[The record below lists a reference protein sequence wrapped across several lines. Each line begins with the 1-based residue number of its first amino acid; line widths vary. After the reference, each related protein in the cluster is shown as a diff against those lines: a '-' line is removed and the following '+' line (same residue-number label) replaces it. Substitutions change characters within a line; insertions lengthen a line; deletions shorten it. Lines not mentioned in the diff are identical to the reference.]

1 MHAHTDSTLIAHVEE
16 MRNIKNEPRWRRERR
31 RRKQQNERE
40 EEEEKHRGGR
50 ERLTTSETE

>member
-1 MHAHTDSTLIAHVEE
+1 MIAHVEE